1 MRSLIRY
8 TLFALVLFL
17 PVFSFG
23 AETLKLRYKTAAV
36 MDDKEG
42 ALKQPEGVACNDN
55 ALFIVADTENG
66 RLVRYTYQDKTLK
79 GGAEIKVPQLAFPT
93 RVQFNSKGDIFVLD
107 GKSHNIIHLNPEGV
121 LVGTVEPQGVSA
133 PARFVTK
140 SFKIDA
146 YDNIFLLD
154 IFGERVLQL
163 DPSGKLLNQVPF
175 PKDYGFFTDLA
186 VTLGGDVL
194 LIDSV
199 NSVVYTAKKDKPVF
213 APLTKSMRDYMN
225 FASYIAT
232 SSSSGEIYLLDQ
244 DGGAVVVV
252 GPDGSFQGRQLN
264 LGWKAGQLYYPTQMC
279 INKNGDVFISD
290 RNNSRVQIFEK
301 VK

>member
-8 TLFALVLFL
+8 TLFSLVLFL
-17 PVFSFG
+17 PVSSFG

-42 ALKQPEGVACNDN
+42 ALKQPEGVTCNDN
-55 ALFIVADTENG
+55 GLFIVADTENG

-107 GKSHNIIHLNPEGV
+107 GKSHKIIRLNPEGV
-121 LVGTVEPQGVSA
+121 LVGAVEPQGVSA
-133 PARFVTK
+133 PALFVTK

-290 RNNSRVQIFEK
+290 RNNSRVQIFENIK
-301 VK
+301 